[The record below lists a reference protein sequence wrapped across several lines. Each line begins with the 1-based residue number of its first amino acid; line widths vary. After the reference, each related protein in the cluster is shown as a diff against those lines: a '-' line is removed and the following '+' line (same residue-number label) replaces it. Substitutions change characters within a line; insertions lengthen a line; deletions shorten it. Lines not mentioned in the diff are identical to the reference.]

1 MSEIV
6 CERKP
11 PEGLSGPNV
20 LVLAFVLSMNAAPLA
35 QRGTELG
42 DVTSV
47 ELMLTFHKRYFTV
60 VHEHVARI
68 DIDNAL
74 PGNIEVEH
82 QAGMFPQ
89 AGCFLDIFKEV
100 VALGATRKGLAI
112 RQVREIVQELA
123 VNVIPV

>member
-1 MSEIV
+1 MLS
-6 CERKP
+6 KNA
-11 PEGLSGPNV
+11 GL
-20 LVLAFVLSMNAAPLA
+20 LA
-35 QRGTELG
+35 QRGTKLG

-60 VHEHVARI
+60 VHEHVTRI
-68 DIDNAL
+68 DIDHAL

-89 AGCFLDIFKEV
+89 AGCVLDIFKEV
-100 VALGATRKGLAI
+100 VALGATHQGLAI
-112 RQVREIVQELA
+112 RQVRECVQELA